1 MATTSAVPTGVSLK
15 DSKLFRQ
22 SNYID
27 GAWVNAKSGGTI
39 NVDNPATGEVIGTV
53 PKCGT
58 AETRTAIEAADKA
71 LTSGD
76 LATYQKKIQEAQ
88 VAVKR
93 ALRALGG

>member
-27 GAWVNAKSGGTI
+27 GTWVNAKSGGTI

-71 LTSGD
+71 PGARRPRRIAPRSCAAGTS
-76 LATYQKKIQEAQ
+76 
-88 VAVKR
+88 
-93 ALRALGG
+93 